1 MPVTLTIKQVSDSL
15 ARRLR
20 ERAEA
25 NHRSLQGELMAVLEA
40 ALATPAILEQP
51 QAAYRNNRPKRAQ
64 PTEVPLHKRKLTLA
78 ELWEIGREMGLQSRS
93 ESTRIIRKMRD
104 ERYDG

>member
-51 QAAYRNNRPKRAQ
+51 QAAYRNRPKRAQ
-64 PTEVPLHKRKLTLA
+64 PTEAPLHKRKLSLA

-104 ERYDG
+104 ERYGG